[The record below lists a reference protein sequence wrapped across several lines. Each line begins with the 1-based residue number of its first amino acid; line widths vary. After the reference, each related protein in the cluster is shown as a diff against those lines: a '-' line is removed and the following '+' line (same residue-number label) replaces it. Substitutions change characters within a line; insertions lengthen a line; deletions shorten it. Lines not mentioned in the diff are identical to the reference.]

1 MKTKYFLIAGSTA
14 LMLLTTLNVSCSKSK
29 NGPDIKSAENL
40 VESIGTY
47 KNPFEWITA
56 EEVQKL
62 KAGDLRDSL
71 DKFVEF
77 DPVTYVLDDWKAK
90 GEKIGINWEDADVD
104 SVVSTNDAEA
114 SEALGCSVSQG
125 TIFLSS
131 EGKKY
136 KINFEQAIKL
146 DPNGPWKTIMLTTFI
161 PLDKD
166 GNAISPVGLQREV
179 SPEDQMPSYGVDE
192 KIKDFKEVVLLNIN
206 NQQGSLLL
214 DNIDLYEEEIS
225 SIVYDDPVDA
235 LDFVKKWQAIFA
247 ENKDLITTNLGND
260 PIVMKKVNS
269 ILSADPEEY
278 VITKAKELGTNV
290 DKDELKGLKIESKY
304 RLWK

>member
-1 MKTKYFLIAGSTA
+1 MKYFLIVSSTA

-40 VESIGTY
+40 VKSIGY
-47 KNPFEWITA
+47 YENRFEWITA
-56 EEVQKL
+56 EEVHKL

-71 DKFVEF
+71 DKFVVNDLF
-77 DPVTYVLDDWKAK
+77 NYVFEDWRAK
-90 GEKIGINWEDADVD
+90 GERIGINWEDADVD
-104 SVVSTNDAEA
+104 SVVSTNDAKA

-125 TIFLSS
+125 TIYLSS

-179 SPEDQMPSYGVDE
+179 APEDQMSSYGVDE
-192 KIKDFKEVVLLNIN
+192 KINDFKEIALLNIN
-206 NQQGSLLL
+206 SQEGSLLL
-214 DNIDLYEEEIS
+214 DNIDLYEEEIA
-225 SIVYDDPVDA
+225 SIAFDNPVEA
-235 LDFVKKWQAIFA
+235 LEFVKKWQAIFA
-247 ENKDLITTNLGND
+247 ENKDLITANFGND
-260 PIVMKKVNS
+260 PKVMKKVNS
-269 ILSADPEEY
+269 ILSADPKEY
-278 VITKAKELGTNV
+278 VITKAKEFNTIV
-290 DKDELKGLKIESKY
+290 DEDELNGLKIESKY
-304 RLWK
+304 RIWK